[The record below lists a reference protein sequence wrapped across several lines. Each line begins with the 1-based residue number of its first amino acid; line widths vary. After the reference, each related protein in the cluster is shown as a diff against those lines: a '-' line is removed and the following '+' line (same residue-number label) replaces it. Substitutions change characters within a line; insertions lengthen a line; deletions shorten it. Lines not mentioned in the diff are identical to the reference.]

1 MNYFSRLAGL
11 LFAAVLFLGAGCATE
26 KLPSEDIE
34 IFTKH
39 KDIIDVLKSD
49 RFSADSKEKYE
60 AAKQLA
66 KYVDFSFTRELK
78 TVNEIFNYRDMLVD
92 NQRRDNPVYTFNYRY
107 GDHYIRFRFFSHRM
121 FVVRS
126 EITEK

>member
-66 KYVDFSFTRELK
+66 KVWQFVLVPKSYPVLEEFY
-78 TVNEIFNYRDMLVD
+78 IF
-92 NQRRDNPVYTFNYRY
+92 
-107 GDHYIRFRFFSHRM
+107 
-121 FVVRS
+121 
-126 EITEK
+126 